1 MAVAKVEI
9 CANCGLVNK
18 NETARFKCAKC
29 GSEVCIV
36 VSREIF
42 EQLVKEG
49 FAKEE

>member
-1 MAVAKVEI
+1 MVVTKLEI

-18 NETARFKCAKC
+18 NESKKFKCLKC

-36 VSREIF
+36 VSKEIF

-49 FAKEE
+49 FAKTE